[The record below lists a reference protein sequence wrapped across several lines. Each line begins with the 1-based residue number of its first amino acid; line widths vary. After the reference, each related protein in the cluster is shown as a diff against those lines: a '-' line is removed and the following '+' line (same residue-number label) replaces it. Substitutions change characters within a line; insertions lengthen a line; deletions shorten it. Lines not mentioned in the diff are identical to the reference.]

1 MQQLYSRFV
10 DNYSLCL
17 KTLKQE
23 QTNSHSFVEFLSE
36 TADMKESER
45 QSLKDFMILP
55 IQRAMRY
62 PLLFKS
68 NKN

>member
-1 MQQLYSRFV
+1 MQTLLSRFV

-23 QTNSHSFVEFLSE
+23 QENSPSFALFLSE
-36 TADMKESER
+36 TSEMKECER
-45 QSLKDFMILP
+45 QSLKDFLILP

-62 PLLFKS
+62 PLLFHS
-68 NKN
+68 RMY